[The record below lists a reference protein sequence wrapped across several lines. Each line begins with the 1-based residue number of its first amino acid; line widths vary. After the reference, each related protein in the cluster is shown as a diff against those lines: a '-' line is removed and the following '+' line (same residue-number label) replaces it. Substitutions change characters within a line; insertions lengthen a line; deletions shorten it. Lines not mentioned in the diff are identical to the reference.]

1 MRAFPLLLLFAAGAA
16 QAAPIEPLKPL
27 SFLAG
32 YCWKGSVPAST
43 ATDEHC
49 FEWVLDGKALRDTHV
64 VRSNGKPDYKGE
76 TTYYWSP
83 IGKTVEYLYIEST
96 GGMSRGTMETVAN
109 TLAYPP
115 AEQMNSDAKTA
126 HRVRWSPQGTN
137 AFDTWAEKLGPDGSW
152 QTIFKMTMTK
162 TRPAGART
170 VTTTTKKTTTKKTTT
185 RKTKKKPAN

>member
-1 MRAFPLLLLFAAGAA
+1 MRAFPLLLLLYAAGAA
-16 QAAPIEPLKPL
+16 QATAIEPLKPL

-64 VRSNGKPDYKGE
+64 VRSNGKADYRGE

-83 IGKTVEYLYIEST
+83 IGKTVEYLYLEST

-109 TLAYPP
+109 MLAYPP
-115 AEQMNSDAKTA
+115 AEKVNGETSTA
-126 HRVRWSPQGTN
+126 HRVRWSPQGAD
-137 AFDTWAEKLGPDGSW
+137 AFDAWAEKLGADGTW

-162 TRPAGART
+162 TRPVG
-170 VTTTTKKTTTKKTTT
+170 TKSVTTTKKTTT
-185 RKTKKKPAN
+185 RRTRKKAAK